1 MRAFLLIVLVASSI
15 AHADSTLYTPLV
27 DMRTVDPPCR
37 TLAEIPSHAR
47 ISGPMFDAAIS
58 TANCMAMTRATQL
71 ELAPT
76 QASVNALDE
85 AIGPAMAILDAVIAT
100 GDPAHQLIAQHSK
113 LDILQSN
120 TVRVFLAVPQPSP
133 QMGRTEVADQAVVLE
148 ATDALTEPWRRRAF
162 ECRRQIARLV
172 YQHPALATRDA
183 VLAHMIADS
192 RIIDAAG
199 VAGR

>member
-1 MRAFLLIVLVASSI
+1 MRAFLFIVVVASSI

-37 TLAEIPSHAR
+37 TRAEVPSHAR
-47 ISGPMFDAAIS
+47 ISGPSFDAAVS

-76 QASVNALDE
+76 EASVKALD
-85 AIGPAMAILDAVIAT
+85 AAVAPAMAILDAVIAT
-100 GDPAHQLIAQHSK
+100 GDPAHQLIAQHSE

-120 TVRVFLAVPQPSP
+120 TARMFVAVPQPSP
-133 QMGRTEVADQAVVLE
+133 QMASSELADQAIVLA
-148 ATDALTEPWRRRAF
+148 ATDALTEPWRRRALQ
-162 ECRRQIARLV
+162 CRRQIARLV
-172 YQHPALATRDA
+172 YQHPELATRDA
-183 VLAHMIADS
+183 VFAHMVADS